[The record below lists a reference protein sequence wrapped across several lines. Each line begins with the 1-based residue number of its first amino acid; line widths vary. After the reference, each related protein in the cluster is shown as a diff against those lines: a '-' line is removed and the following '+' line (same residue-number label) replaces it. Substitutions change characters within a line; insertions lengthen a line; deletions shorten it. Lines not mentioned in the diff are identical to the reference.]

1 MKLKYQHLKALLHQK
16 RELFSDATQL
26 RIHRGLSWLHAA
38 ETTPDLDTQFILLW
52 VAFNSIYA
60 KERDE
65 QNITGE
71 RKLLEQFLGRL
82 IRLDQ
87 KDQIY
92 SIVWE
97 NYSDK
102 IRLFIDNCYVTR
114 WFWDFQNGK
123 ISESNWKRKFSQSQ
137 KDAQKTLVNKDTP
150 IFCSIL
156 FDRLYVLRNQLMH
169 GGATWNST
177 VNRDQVKD
185 GARILESFIPVM
197 IQIMLENPQEEWG
210 SPCFPPVDKN

>member
-87 KDQIY
+87 KDQILIPRT
-92 SIVWE
+92 SVV
-97 NYSDK
+97 
-102 IRLFIDNCYVTR
+102 L
-114 WFWDFQNGK
+114 
-123 ISESNWKRKFSQSQ
+123 SEVF
-137 KDAQKTLVNKDTP
+137 V
-150 IFCSIL
+150 
-156 FDRLYVLRNQLMH
+156 
-169 GGATWNST
+169 
-177 VNRDQVKD
+177 
-185 GARILESFIPVM
+185 IPV
-197 IQIMLENPQEEWG
+197 LKA
-210 SPCFPPVDKN
+210 SSL